1 MELKLKKKINETD
14 LDLILIP
21 VLENNLNR
29 VLKDL
34 ALEKK
39 AHLENF
45 QGKKDQILITD
56 HTIVLGTG
64 QEKKLE
70 REDWRILAANI
81 IAYLKKYQAH
91 KIGLRAAQY
100 LKGNNNIK
108 DLGQALAEGLLLA
121 NYSFLKYKKEDED
134 TIKVKIENIIVEI
147 KDEDKL
153 NFKKGW
159 AKGLLLA
166 QGTIKGRDLVNE
178 PAGIM
183 TPTFLA
189 NEALEIAQDNSNIS
203 VKVLEKKEIKKLG
216 MTAFLGVDQGSDQDP
231 KFIHLV
237 YKPKGKVKDRIG
249 IVGKGIT
256 FDSGGLNIKVGDSMA
271 DMKIDMGGAATV
283 IGLFSVLGKLKPL
296 LEVHGIIAAC
306 ENMPSGKALKPGD
319 VISNMQG
326 KSIEIG
332 NTDAEGRVTLADSLA
347 YAQKEGLKTIIDLA
361 TLTGAIM
368 IGLGS
373 NYAGLYSN
381 DNKLNNSLLKS
392 AKVAGEKL
400 WSMPLPQ
407 EYQELNKSN
416 IADIKNIASTRY
428 GGSITAALFL
438 QFFIEDSISWAHLDI
453 AGPAYAEKP
462 LNNYTPVGG
471 VGFGI
476 RTLLEYLL
484 EK

>member
-1 MELKLKKKINETD
+1 MELKLKKKINQDD
-14 LDLILIP
+14 LDLIIIP
-21 VLENNLNR
+21 VLINN
-29 VLKDL
+29 VQKVIKDL

-39 AHLENF
+39 SDLENF
-45 QGKKDQILITD
+45 QGKRDQLLITD
-56 HTIVLGTG
+56 NIIVLGTG
-64 QEKKLE
+64 KDKKLE
-70 REDWRILAANI
+70 KEDWRIIAANI
-81 IAYLKKYQAH
+81 ISYLKKYKAH
-91 KIGLRAAQY
+91 SIGLRVSQY
-100 LKGNNNIK
+100 LLGNK
-108 DLGQALAEGLLLA
+108 DINGLGQSLAEGLLLA
-121 NYSFLKYKKEDED
+121 NYSFLKYKKEDKD
-134 TIKVKIENIIVEI
+134 SIKVKIDTLNIEI
-147 KDEDKL
+147 KDKDKL

-159 AKGLLLA
+159 AKGILLA
-166 QGTIKGRDLVNE
+166 EGTMKGRDLVNE

-189 NEALEIAQDNSNIS
+189 QEALNIAKDNSNIS
-203 VKVLEKKEIKKLG
+203 VKVLEKKEIKKLN
-216 MTAFLGVDQGSDQDP
+216 MNAFLGIDQGSDQDP
-231 KFIHLV
+231 KFIHLI
-237 YKPKGKVKDRIG
+237 YKPKGKIKDKIG
-249 IVGKGIT
+249 LVGKGIT
-256 FDSGGLNIKVGDSMA
+256 FDSGGLNIKPGNSMI
-271 DMKIDMGGAATV
+271 DMKIDMGGSATV
-283 IGLFSVLGKLKPL
+283 IGLFSVLGQLKPSV
-296 LEVHGIIAAC
+296 EVHGIIAAC

-368 IGLGS
+368 VGLGS
-373 NYAGLYSN
+373 NYAGLYAN

-400 WSMPLPQ
+400 WSMPLPE

-416 IADIKNIASTRY
+416 IADIRNIASTRY

-438 QFFIEDSISWAHLDI
+438 QFFIEDNISWAHLDI

-462 LNNYTPVGG
+462 LNNYTPLGG